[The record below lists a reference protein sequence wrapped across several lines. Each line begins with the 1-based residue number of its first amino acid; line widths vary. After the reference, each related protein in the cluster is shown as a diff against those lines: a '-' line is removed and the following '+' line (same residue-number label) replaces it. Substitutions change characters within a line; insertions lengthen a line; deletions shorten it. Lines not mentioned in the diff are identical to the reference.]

1 MGENLKNHKYDAAIK
16 WSGLGACICL
26 FLFFMNI
33 IAGKVMHLYKI
44 SVNSPIYGP
53 AEFVF
58 MILIIV
64 QFAICVLL
72 KEAKRAN
79 FDHEKNH
86 K

>member
-1 MGENLKNHKYDAAIK
+1 
-16 WSGLGACICL
+16 
-26 FLFFMNI
+26 
-33 IAGKVMHLYKI
+33 MHLYKI
-44 SVNSPIYGP
+44 SVNSPVYGP